1 MTPYQEI
8 TDGGVTSPLGF
19 SASAVA
25 AAIKYEGRKDVAVLF
40 ADAPCAV
47 AGVFTTNKVAAAP
60 VLLDRQRVV
69 SGQAQAV
76 LINTGC
82 ANACTGQRGFD
93 DAAASAKET
102 AAALGIAE
110 ELVLVASTGV
120 IGTLLPLDCLI
131 AGAKAAA
138 ASLSRGDEETLARA
152 IMTTDTVPKHAAVT
166 CEIDGKKVTVGGMC
180 KGAGMIEPMM
190 ATMLC
195 FITTDAAADP
205 AWLKQVLKKSMDA
218 SFNRI
223 VVDGDE
229 STNDTALIFAG
240 GAAGNTILNADHP
253 QAATFEAALLHLA
266 TTLAKKIVMDGEGVT
281 KFVTVRVKGAASDRD
296 AQRVAR
302 AIGKSPLVKT
312 AWFGTDPNWG
322 RVICATGYSGAEVDE
337 SKVRIFY
344 GDVCAYDRG
353 AVADDAAL
361 AKMKE
366 LMRARCFD
374 VTVDLGLGSGE
385 DTLYTCDFSLEY
397 VKINADYTT

>member
-1 MTPYQEI
+1 MTPCEEI
-8 TDGGVTSPLGF
+8 PDGGVTSPTGF
-19 SASAVA
+19 RSSAVA
-25 AAIKYEGRKDVAVLF
+25 AAIKYEGRNDVSLLV

-47 AGVFTTNKVAAAP
+47 AGVFTTNQVAAAP
-60 VLLDRQRVV
+60 VVLDRRLVA
-69 SGQAQAV
+69 SGTAQAV

-93 DAAASAKET
+93 DAAASAKAA

-110 ELVLVASTGV
+110 NHVLVASTGV
-120 IGTLLPLDCLI
+120 IGALLPLDRLI
-131 AGAKAAA
+131 SGAKAAA
-138 ASLSRGDEETLARA
+138 ASLSRGNEETLARA

-166 CEIDGKKVTVGGMC
+166 CEIDGKKVTIGGIC

-195 FITTDAAADP
+195 FMTTDAAVET
-205 AWLKQVLKKSMDA
+205 AWLKETLKKAIDA

-229 STNDTALIFAG
+229 STNDTALVFAN
-240 GAAGNTILNADHP
+240 GAAGNAPLNAAHP
-253 QAATFEAALLHLA
+253 QAAVFESALVRLA
-266 TTLAKKIVMDGEGVT
+266 TALAKKIVMDGEGVT
-281 KFVTVRVKGAASDRD
+281 KFVTVNVTGAATERD
-296 AQRVAR
+296 ARRVAR

-312 AWFGTDPNWG
+312 AWFGADPNWG

-337 SKVRIFY
+337 GKVRIFY
-344 GDVCAYDRG
+344 GPVCAYDRG
-353 AVADDAAL
+353 TVADAAAL
-361 AKMKE
+361 AKMKD
-366 LMRARCFD
+366 LMRARAFE